1 MKRANE
7 FLVGLVVLV
16 ALAVVVAGALWLSE
30 TRLGATEALVAARFR
45 TVGGLKVGAPVTL
58 RGVRIGRVETIRLA
72 NDGWVETD
80 LKLYEG
86 VRIPRQPAAIAAS
99 ASLFGEWALTVTSLD
114 DPQDDPNIRAMLV
127 EATKPGAVW
136 PGATLP
142 DIGQLTAQA
151 GRIATDIAQLT
162 DRVGQAFDSNTVLEM
177 RQSIQDFSRVVGQLN
192 DFTRRTTGRLD
203 VVTSDVQNATSS
215 LAGASR
221 DARTVLGRI
230 DSATANGNL
239 QAILE
244 NSRSA
249 SGALDST
256 AQDLQQLMARVRE
269 REATLITVLAGA
281 DSVMNRL
288 ATGQGTLG
296 KLSAD
301 SALYNE
307 TTATIVELRH
317 LIADIQANP
326 RKYFKFSVF

>member
-1 MKRANE
+1 VKRANE
-7 FLVGLVVLV
+7 FLVGLVVLG

-30 TRLGATEALVAARFR
+30 TRLGATEELVAARFR

-58 RGVRIGRVETIRLA
+58 RGVRVGRVETIRLA
-72 NDGWVETD
+72 SDNWVETD
-80 LKLYEG
+80 LRLYEG
-86 VRIPRQPAAIAAS
+86 VRIPPRPAAVAAS
-99 ASLFGEWALTVTSLD
+99 ASLFGEWAITVTSLD
-114 DPQDDPNIRAMLV
+114 DPQDDPNIRVMLA
-127 EATKPGAVW
+127 EATRPGNVW

-151 GRIATDIAQLT
+151 SRIATDIASLT
-162 DRVGQAFDSNTVLEM
+162 NRVGEAFDSNTVLEM

-203 VVTSDVQNATSS
+203 MVTGDVQNATSA

-221 DARTVLGRI
+221 DARTLMGRF

-239 QAILE
+239 QAIMD

-256 AQDLQQLMARVRE
+256 AQDLQDLIARVKE
-269 REATLITVLAGA
+269 HEATLVTVLAGA

-288 ATGQGTLG
+288 ATGRGTLG
-296 KLSAD
+296 RLSSD
-301 SALYNE
+301 SALYVE
-307 TTATIVELRH
+307 TTATIAELRS

>member
-58 RGVRIGRVETIRLA
+58 RGVRIGRVEAIRLA
-72 NDGWVETD
+72 SDNWVETD

-86 VRIPRQPAAIAAS
+86 VRIPKKPAAIAAS
-99 ASLFGEWALTVTSLD
+99 ASLFGEWAVTVTSLD
-114 DPQDDPNIRAMLV
+114 DPQDDPNIKQMLA
-127 EATKPGAVW
+127 EATKPGDVW

-151 GRIATDIAQLT
+151 SRIASDIASLT
-162 DRVGQAFDSNTVLEM
+162 NRVGQAFDSNTVADM
-177 RQSIQDFSRVVGQLN
+177 RQSIQDFSHVVGQLN

-203 VVTSDVQNATSS
+203 VATTDVQNATSS
-215 LAGASR
+215 IAGASR
-221 DARTVLGRI
+221 DVRTLMGRV

-244 NSRSA
+244 NARSA
-249 SGALDST
+249 SGSLDST
-256 AQDLQQLMARVRE
+256 ANDLQAVAARVHE
-269 REATLITVLAGA
+269 HEHDLVNTLTGA
-281 DSVMNRL
+281 DSVMSRL
-288 ATGQGTLG
+288 AEGRGSLG
-296 KLSAD
+296 MLSRD
-301 SALYNE
+301 SALYIE
-307 TTATIVELRH
+307 TTATIVELRK

>member
-30 TRLGATEALVAARFR
+30 THLGATEALVAARFR

-58 RGVRIGRVETIRLA
+58 RGVRVGRVEAIRLA
-72 NDGWVETD
+72 ADGWVETD

-86 VRIPRQPAAIAAS
+86 VALPKKPAAIAAS
-99 ASLFGEWALTVTSLD
+99 ASLFGEWALTVASLD
-114 DPQDDPNIRAMLV
+114 DPQDDPNIRQMLA
-127 EATKPGAVW
+127 EATKPGPVW

-151 GRIATDIAQLT
+151 GRIASDIASLT
-162 DRVGQAFDSNTVLEM
+162 NRVGQAFDSSTVLEM
-177 RQSIQDFSRVVGQLN
+177 RQSIQDFSRVVAQLN

-203 VVTSDVQNATSS
+203 LVTGDVQNATSAI
-215 LAGASR
+215 AGASR
-221 DARTVLGRI
+221 DARTLMGRL

-239 QAILE
+239 QAILD
-244 NSRSA
+244 NARRT
-249 SGALDST
+249 SGSLDST
-256 AQDLQQLMARVRE
+256 AEDLQSVMARVRE
-269 REATLITVLAGA
+269 HETSLVNVLSGA

-288 ATGQGTLG
+288 AQGRGTLG
-296 KLSAD
+296 MLSSD
-301 SALYNE
+301 STLYRE
-307 TTATIVELRH
+307 TTATIVELRK

>member
-1 MKRANE
+1 
-7 FLVGLVVLV
+7 V
-16 ALAVVVAGALWLSE
+16 
-30 TRLGATEALVAARFR
+30 
-45 TVGGLKVGAPVTL
+45 
-58 RGVRIGRVETIRLA
+58 
-72 NDGWVETD
+72 
-80 LKLYEG
+80 
-86 VRIPRQPAAIAAS
+86 AAS
-99 ASLFGEWALTVTSLD
+99 ASLFGEWAVTVTSLD
-114 DPQDDPNIRAMLV
+114 DPQDDPNIRVMLA
-127 EATKPGAVW
+127 EATRPGNVW

-151 GRIATDIAQLT
+151 SRIATDIASLT
-162 DRVGQAFDSNTVLEM
+162 NRVGEAFDSNTVLEM

-203 VVTSDVQNATSS
+203 MVTGDVQNATSA

-221 DARTVLGRI
+221 DARTLMGRL

-239 QAILE
+239 QTILD

-256 AQDLQQLMARVRE
+256 AQDLQALIARVKE
-269 REATLITVLAGA
+269 HEATLVTVLAGA

-288 ATGQGTLG
+288 ATGRGTLG
-296 KLSAD
+296 RLSSD
-301 SALYNE
+301 SMLYVE
-307 TTATIVELRH
+307 TTATIAELRS

>member
-30 TRLGATEALVAARFR
+30 THLGATEALAAARFR

-58 RGVRIGRVETIRLA
+58 RGVRVGRVEAIRLA
-72 NDGWVETD
+72 PDGWVETD

-86 VRIPRQPAAIAAS
+86 VALPRRPAAIAAS
-99 ASLFGEWALTVTSLD
+99 ASLFGEWALTVASLE
-114 DPQDDPNIRAMLV
+114 DPQEDPNIRQMLQ
-127 EATKPGAVW
+127 EATKPGPVW

-151 GRIATDIAQLT
+151 GRIATDIASLT
-162 DRVGQAFDSNTVLEM
+162 NRVGQAFDSSTVQEM
-177 RQSIQDFSRVVGQLN
+177 RQSIQDFSRVVAQLN

-203 VVTSDVQNATSS
+203 LVTGDVQNATSA

-221 DARTVLGRI
+221 DARTLMGRI

-239 QAILE
+239 QTILE
-244 NSRSA
+244 NTRRT
-249 SGALDST
+249 SGALDSS
-256 AQDLQQLMARVRE
+256 AQDLQALMARVRE
-269 REATLITVLAGA
+269 HEASVVATLEGA
-281 DSVMNRL
+281 DSVMSRL
-288 ATGQGTLG
+288 AQGRGTLG
-296 KLSAD
+296 MLSRD
-301 SALYNE
+301 SALYME
-307 TTATIVELRH
+307 ATATLTDLRR

>member
-30 TRLGATEALVAARFR
+30 THLGATEALAAARFR

-58 RGVRIGRVETIRLA
+58 RGVRVGRVEAIRLA
-72 NDGWVETD
+72 ADGWVETD
-80 LKLYEG
+80 MKLYEG
-86 VRIPRQPAAIAAS
+86 VALPKKPAAIAAS
-99 ASLFGEWALTVTSLD
+99 ASLFGEWALTVSSLD
-114 DPQDDPNIRAMLV
+114 DPQDDPNIREMLV
-127 EATKPGAVW
+127 EATKPGPVW

-151 GRIATDIAQLT
+151 GRIASDIASLT
-162 DRVGQAFDSNTVLEM
+162 NRVGQAFDSNTVLEM
-177 RQSIQDFSRVVGQLN
+177 RQSIQDFSRVVAQLN

-203 VVTSDVQNATSS
+203 LVTADVQNATSS
-215 LAGASR
+215 IAGASR
-221 DARTVLGRI
+221 DARTLMGRI
-230 DSATANGNL
+230 DSATSNGNL

-244 NSRSA
+244 NTRRT
-249 SGALDST
+249 SGSLDST
-256 AQDLQQLMARVRE
+256 AEDLQSVMARVRE
-269 REATLITVLAGA
+269 HETSLVNVLSGA

-288 ATGQGTLG
+288 AQGRGTLG
-296 KLSAD
+296 MLSSD
-301 SALYNE
+301 STLYRE
-307 TTATIVELRH
+307 TTATIVELRK

>member
-1 MKRANE
+1 VKRANE

-16 ALAVVVAGALWLSE
+16 ALAVVVASALWLSE

-72 NDGWVETD
+72 SDNWVETD

-86 VRIPRQPAAIAAS
+86 VRIPKHPAAIAAS
-99 ASLFGEWALTVTSLD
+99 ASLFGEWAVTVTSLD
-114 DPQDDPNIRAMLV
+114 DPQDDPNIRVMLA
-127 EATKPGAVW
+127 EATKPGGTW

-151 GRIATDIAQLT
+151 SRIASDIASLT
-162 DRVGQAFDSNTVLEM
+162 NRVGQAFDSNTVADM

-203 VVTSDVQNATSS
+203 VATADVQNATSS
-215 LAGASR
+215 IAGASR
-221 DARTVLGRI
+221 DARTLMGRI

-239 QAILE
+239 QAILD
-244 NSRSA
+244 NARSA
-249 SGALDST
+249 SGAIDST
-256 AQDLQQLMARVRE
+256 SHDLQSVAARVHE
-269 REATLITVLAGA
+269 HENNLVTTLEGA
-281 DSVMNRL
+281 DSVMSRL
-288 ATGQGTLG
+288 AQGRGTLG
-296 KLSAD
+296 MLSRD
-301 SALYNE
+301 SALYIE
-307 TTATIVELRH
+307 TTATIVELRK
-317 LIADIQANP
+317 LIADIQTNP

>member
-1 MKRANE
+1 VKRANE

-58 RGVRIGRVETIRLA
+58 RGVRIGRVESIRLA
-72 NDGWVETD
+72 SDNWVETD

-86 VRIPRQPAAIAAS
+86 VRIPRHPAAIAAS

-114 DPQDDPNIRAMLV
+114 DPQDDPNIRSMLA
-127 EATKPGAVW
+127 EATKPGPVW

-151 GRIATDIAQLT
+151 GRIASDIASLT
-162 DRVGQAFDSNTVLEM
+162 NRVGQAFDSNSVAEM

-203 VVTSDVQNATSS
+203 VATTDVQNATSS
-215 LAGASR
+215 IAGASR
-221 DARTVLGRI
+221 DARTLMGRI
-230 DSATANGNL
+230 DSATSNGNL
-239 QAILE
+239 QAILD
-244 NSRSA
+244 NARSA
-249 SGALDST
+249 SGAIDST
-256 AQDLQQLMARVRE
+256 AHDLQSVAARVHE
-269 REATLITVLAGA
+269 HENNLVTTLEGA
-281 DSVMNRL
+281 DSVMSRL
-288 ATGQGTLG
+288 AQGRGTLG
-296 KLSAD
+296 MLSRD
-301 SALYNE
+301 SALYIE
-307 TTATIVELRH
+307 TTATIVELRK
-317 LIADIQANP
+317 LIADIQTNP